1 MPTKDFD
8 CQSAVV
14 LLLGWLVALVTTLT

>member
-8 CQSAVV
+8 RQNAAV